1 MYFDLLKKL
10 RGQAVQL
17 DLGAPAQPVT
27 GVLWDV
33 FKFNVTDNG
42 VALLVSWEAANP
54 TMGEGK
60 IVRANDYVFKWVPVG
75 GIKAVKSD
83 AFVRLIPEDR
93 RRMDFKPE
101 PFYNDGKP
109 NWHALNNAIS
119 KALYEKLLALGI
131 PVEFDGIYVN
141 AAGATITRGEA
152 EAEIAALKAQAAA
165 QAAAAPPAPVR
176 VAQPPIAGAVTPPA
190 SSVPLQAPVATPM
203 LVPAG
208 PPPA

>member
-33 FKFNVTDNG
+33 FKFNVTDYG

-60 IVRANDYVFKWVPVG
+60 LVRANDYVFKWVPVG
-75 GIKAVKSD
+75 VIRAVKSD

-131 PVEFDGIYVN
+131 PVEFEGIYVN

-165 QAAAAPPAPVR
+165 VLVR